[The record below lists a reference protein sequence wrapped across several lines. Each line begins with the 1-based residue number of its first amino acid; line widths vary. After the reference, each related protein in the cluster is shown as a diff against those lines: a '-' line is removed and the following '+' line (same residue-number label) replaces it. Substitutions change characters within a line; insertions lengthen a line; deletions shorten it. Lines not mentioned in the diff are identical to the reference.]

1 MAQGVGFYLIRAI
14 PHSME
19 GDLLVKNGR
28 IVTPLS
34 IREADILIRGGVI
47 ERIGRDLNA
56 DGAEVIDA
64 KGLLVLPG
72 GVDEHVHMRE
82 PGLTHK
88 EDFASGTMAAAAGGI
103 TTILEMPNTI
113 PPVESVGELRR
124 KRGLLKD
131 KAYVDFGLY
140 GVLHDG
146 NVDELVDMWEE
157 GAVGF
162 KVFLG
167 PTTGNLPA
175 PGDSILYEAMSLA
188 SKHGFTLAF
197 HAENRDLVEYFTE
210 KVKGEGRRD
219 YEAHADSR
227 PNICEEEAVSRLMIL
242 AKRTGAK
249 TLIVHVSAR
258 ETVELLR
265 EAKALGLRVWGETCP
280 HYLLLTREAHK
291 KYGSL
296 VKVNPPLRDEDDRRS
311 LWKALRDNVIR
322 TIGSDHAPHTPEEK
336 SGDIWNAQAGFIG
349 VETMLPIMLDAA
361 LRGVISICKVAS
373 LVSYWPSKIFG
384 LYPRKGSLEVG
395 GDGDLVIIDPKGESR
410 INAEKLHSK
419 HKLTPFDGVS
429 LRGRIRY
436 TVLRGVVVA
445 VNGEVVEE
453 KPMGEPISPLR

>member
-1 MAQGVGFYLIRAI
+1 MG
-14 PHSME
+14 

-28 IVTPLS
+28 IVTPWS
-34 IREADILIRGGVI
+34 VREADILIRDGVI
-47 ERIGRDLNA
+47 ERVGRDLNA
-56 DGAEVIDA
+56 DGAEALDA
-64 KGLLVLPG
+64 RGLLILPG

-103 TTILEMPNTI
+103 TTILEMPNTV
-113 PPVESVGELRR
+113 PPVESVRELRR
-124 KRGLLKD
+124 KRELLRER
-131 KAYVDFGLY
+131 AYVDFGLY

-146 NVDELVDMWEE
+146 NVDELAGMWEE

-167 PTTGNLPA
+167 PTTGDLPA
-175 PGDSILYEAMSLA
+175 PSDSTLYEAMALA
-188 SKHGFTLAF
+188 ARHGFTLAF
-197 HAENRDLVEYFTE
+197 HAENRGLVEYFTE
-210 KVKGEGRRD
+210 KVRGEGRRD

-227 PNICEEEAVSRLMIL
+227 PSICEEEAVSRLMIF
-242 AKRTGAK
+242 ARRTGAK

-265 EAKALGLRVWGETCP
+265 EAKARGLKVWGETCP

-296 VKVNPPLRDEDDRRS
+296 VKVNPPLRDEEDRRS
-311 LWKALRDNVIR
+311 LWKALKDDVIR

-361 LRGVISICKVAS
+361 LRGVISIRKVVS
-373 LVSYWPSKIFG
+373 LISYWPSRIFG

-395 GDGDLVIIDPKGESR
+395 GDGDLVIIDPGAETR
-410 INAEKLHSK
+410 IVAERLHSK
-419 HKLTPFDGVS
+419 HKLTPFDGLS
-429 LRGRIRY
+429 LRGKIRY
-436 TVLRGVVVA
+436 TVLRGRVVA
-445 VNGEVVEE
+445 EDGEVVEE
-453 KPMGEPISPLR
+453 KPMGEPVSPLRR